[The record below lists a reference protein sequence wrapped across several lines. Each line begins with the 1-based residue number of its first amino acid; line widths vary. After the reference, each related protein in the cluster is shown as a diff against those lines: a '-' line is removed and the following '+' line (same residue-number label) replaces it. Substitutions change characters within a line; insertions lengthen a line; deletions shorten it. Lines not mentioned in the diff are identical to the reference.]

1 MTKFMREF
9 REFAVK
15 GNLIE
20 TAVALVLALAFTDLV
35 KAFIADIITPIIAAI
50 FGKPDFSN
58 LTFTINDSTFKYGDF
73 INFAISFVL
82 VAFVLFLILK
92 AVNRMRREK
101 EEEDPGPT
109 EIELLAQIRDGI
121 RDMSPTR

>member
-1 MTKFMREF
+1 MTKFLREF

-82 VAFVLFLILK
+82 VAFVLFVILK

-101 EEEDPGPT
+101 EEDEGPT